1 MKIDRSDLVSELE
14 AFALKGSGVVIGA
27 PGIGK
32 SYTLAELRE
41 SLKKSGVIHLI
52 LPVERLGTGSGDNL
66 KAILKR
72 DGDFVALLKE
82 AVANTKAPAILIFDG
97 FDAAR
102 GENERAGIFN
112 LIRRAVTELCGQWN
126 TIVSVR
132 TFDAKK
138 SQQLLELFPSEN
150 DPTASCR
157 QFFIPPLRPKELEQA
172 FSQMPDLKEIYAHGT
187 QEFRTLLTVPFN
199 LWLIERVL
207 QAGAKSSE
215 FSQVISEV
223 QLLEMYWNYRIR
235 KANRSEDREYLLAQ
249 ATRAMVEN
257 HTLTIRRENV
267 YRPEARDAWEQLL
280 SAEIF
285 TELIEQNV
293 RIAFTHNILFDYS
306 VSVYLLESDPAKLA
320 EFVAKEPARPLF
332 LRPSLVYHF
341 TRLWHFNRAVFWQM
355 FWDVVGRREI
365 HLRQIIRLV
374 LPAVIVNEAQT
385 TDDLNPLLEQ
395 LTKKESIA
403 FEAVAFLLQAVRFLQ
418 PSKQELWA
426 NFLQIIGQHLDYR
439 FAWDAGIIATGIID
453 AKSGVSEK
461 SIIACGDF
469 GRSLLRWAWD
479 SRKDEEKKQ
488 WLERLAALVA
498 IPLVAKTYATNIQE
512 GRPLFEKILQ
522 VVGEPH
528 FPIDCIYRLTNEV
541 AHLIPHD
548 SNLVGLIYEKVFG
561 YEETSQDQTHMGGH
575 VIPMISNRRQD
586 YGMCHFCLIQVFPKF
601 LATQTPS
608 ALRSGLK
615 AIQAFVIQDHL
626 LRYLRDGKKFEDLI
640 LQFEFRGGIAS
651 YVEDGSAIW
660 DETSYPDRE
669 LQIADEIFNWFSE
682 AVKNNRTTDIKTF
695 LETFKTNVS
704 LAFLWSRLLVVA
716 ATHPATLGQCLWE
729 LAKAEPFFEQND
741 TLHAVGLFLERAAE
755 FFSKEQRQEIEQ
767 AILDLPRDA
776 EGQKKEFR
784 EKRRNRLIAR
794 IPAAFLV
801 SPDAIT
807 LRSVLE
813 KESGLPPNEP
823 LFKITSSFKDY
834 SEEDYFREQGAKL
847 DSPANQKIRELYKPL
862 KEWGEKGKEES
873 QIDVLLP
880 NAVVLKDVLAKESG
894 ADETVINTAWTH
906 LAAFASDAI
915 VKTKSSDT
923 NTFSELRKIV
933 LDAAKHPLPVF
944 NSNYDSNWNHAS
956 WSPAPRNDAA
966 QALPWMAH
974 FGEDKEILT
983 AIQKLA
989 SDPVPSVRFLLAC
1002 ELWRIVEHNSGLMW
1016 STLDEFA
1023 EKETNGTVLQGVT
1036 VSLWQ
1041 LIRWDKARSL
1051 KLIEK
1056 LLNRAVEE
1064 SDDEAKARGSLVSM
1078 VVDYAVTENNQWA
1091 RETIACWRNN
1101 ALELAATLAVAGRRL
1116 IAYIAPNVI
1125 EIQLERARELL
1136 IMHLD
1141 TAAKAL
1147 TDLRKRKD
1155 IPKEEFQIKWKQL
1168 YGIIDEAVMRIY
1180 FAADIDSNLRQQKNI
1195 QLNDEARKQFFIR
1208 ALPVLE
1214 KILEFGKQPEIG
1226 MLLAPTAHHFME
1238 LLNGVLRYDPPLVLR
1253 MAAEVVSCSKR
1264 FNYNLDSMAMGE
1276 IVKLVES
1283 ILADYRDKVQDEASI
1298 KNLLELLDAFVE
1310 VGWPEALSLVWR
1322 LDEIYR

>member
-1 MKIDRSDLVSELE
+1 MKINRPDLISELE
-14 AFALKGSGVVIGA
+14 AFALKGNGVVIGA

-41 SLKKSGVIHLI
+41 NLKKSGILHLI
-52 LPVERLGTGSGDNL
+52 LPVERLGTASNDDL
-66 KAILKR
+66 KAVLKR
-72 DGDFVALLKE
+72 DGDFVTLLRA

-112 LIRRAVTELCGQWN
+112 LIRRAVTELRGQWN

-150 DPTASCR
+150 EPAASCR

-172 FSQMPDLKEIYAHGT
+172 FGQVPDLKEIYSHGT
-187 QEFRTLLTVPFN
+187 QEFRALLTVPFN

-207 QAGAKSSE
+207 QAGAKSNE
-215 FSQVISEV
+215 FSQVTSEV
-223 QLLEMYWNYRIR
+223 QLLEMYWKYRVL
-235 KANRSEDREYLLAQ
+235 KANRPEDREYLLEK
-249 ATRAMVEN
+249 ATRTMVES

-267 YRPEARDAWEQLL
+267 YRPEAREAWEQLL

-285 TELIEQNV
+285 TEIVEQNV

-306 VSVYLLESDPAKLA
+306 VSVYLLESDPVKLA
-320 EFVAKEPARPLF
+320 AFVAKEPARPLF

-341 TRLWHFNRAVFWQM
+341 TRLWHFNRAAFWQM
-355 FWDVVGRREI
+355 FWGVVSRREI

-385 TDDLNPLLEQ
+385 TNDLNPLLEQ
-395 LTKKESIA
+395 LAKKESIA

-426 NFLQIIGQHLDYR
+426 SFLQIIGQHLDYR

-453 AKSGVSEK
+453 AKSGVSDK
-461 SIIACGDF
+461 SVAACGDF

-479 SRKDEEKKQ
+479 SRKDEDKRP
-488 WLERLAALVA
+488 WLERLTGLVA
-498 IPLVAKTYATNIQE
+498 IPLVAKTYATNIQG

-522 VVGEPH
+522 VVGEPN

-541 AHLIPHD
+541 ARLIPHD
-548 SNLVGLIYEKVFG
+548 PNLVGLIYEKVFG
-561 YEETSQDQTHMGGH
+561 YEETSQEQTHMGGH
-575 VIPMISNRRQD
+575 VLPMISNRRQD
-586 YGMCHFCLIQVFPKF
+586 YGMCHFILIRTFPTF
-601 LATQTPS
+601 LTKQTFP

-615 AIQAFVIQDHL
+615 AVQAFVIQDHV
-626 LRYLRDGKKFEDLI
+626 LRYLRDGKTFEDLM
-640 LQFEFRGGIAS
+640 LQFQFRGGTAN
-651 YVEDGSAIW
+651 YVEDNSVIW

-669 LQIADEIFNWFSE
+669 LQIADEIFNWLSD
-682 AVKNNRTTDIKTF
+682 AAKNNRTADIEGF
-695 LETFKTNVS
+695 LETFKANS
-704 LAFLWSRLLVVA
+704 NLAFLWSRLLAVA
-716 ATHPATLGQCLWE
+716 ATHPAMLGQHLWE
-729 LAKAEPFFEQND
+729 LAKAKPIIEGKD
-741 TLHAVGLFLERAAE
+741 TLRAVGQFLERGIE

-767 AILDLPRDA
+767 TIIDLPKNA
-776 EGQKKEFR
+776 NEESKEVL
-784 EKRRNRLIAR
+784 EKRLNYLIGW
-794 IPAAFLV
+794 IPTALLV
-801 SPDAIT
+801 TQEAIAI
-807 LRSVLE
+807 RSTLE
-813 KESGLPPNEP
+813 KESKLPSKEP
-823 LFKITSSFKDY
+823 LFKVTSSFKSY
-834 SEEDYFREQGAKL
+834 SEEDFFREQGAKPDL
-847 DSPANQKIRELYKPL
+847 PANKRIQELYKPL
-862 KEWGEKGKEES
+862 KEWSEKGKEES
-873 QIDVLLP
+873 QVDGLLQ
-880 NAVVLKDVLAKESG
+880 NAVTLNDVLAKDGG
-894 ADETVINTAWTH
+894 ADEAIINTAWTH

-915 VKTKSSDT
+915 VKTKSANT
-923 NTFSELRKIV
+923 NTFLELRKIV
-933 LDAAKHPLPVF
+933 LGAAKHPIPVF
-944 NSNYDSNWNHAS
+944 NSKYDSDWNHAS

-974 FGEDKEILT
+974 FGEDKEVLT
-983 AIQKLA
+983 AIQELA
-989 SDPVPSVRFLLAC
+989 GDPVPSVRFLLAC
-1002 ELWRIVEHNSGLMW
+1002 ELWRMVEHNSGLMW
-1016 STLDEFA
+1016 ATLDEYG
-1023 EKETNGTVLQGVT
+1023 EKETNATVLQGVT

-1041 LIRWDKARSL
+1041 LIRYDKERSL

-1056 LLNRAVEE
+1056 LLNREDEE
-1064 SDDEAKARGSLVSM
+1064 SDDEVKARGSLVSM
-1078 VVDYAVTENNQWA
+1078 VVDYAVAENNEWA
-1091 RETIACWRNN
+1091 RETIASWRNN
-1101 ALELAATLAVAGRRL
+1101 SFGLTATLAVAGRRL
-1116 IAYIAPNVI
+1116 IAYIVPNVV
-1125 EIQLERARELL
+1125 EIQFERARELL

-1141 TAAKAL
+1141 MAAKAL
-1147 TDLRKRKD
+1147 TELRNNKD

-1283 ILADYRDKVQDEASI
+1283 ILADYRDKVQDEVSI
-1298 KNLLELLDAFVE
+1298 TNLLELLDAFVE
-1310 VGWPEALSLVWR
+1310 VGWPEALTLVWR

>member
-1 MKIDRSDLVSELE
+1 MKIDRPDLISELE
-14 AFALKGSGVVIGA
+14 AFALKGNGVVIGA

-41 SLKKSGVIHLI
+41 NLKKSGILHLI
-52 LPVERLGTGSGDNL
+52 LPVERLGTASNDDL
-66 KAILKR
+66 KAVLKR
-72 DGDFVALLKE
+72 EGDFVALLRA
-82 AVANTKAPAILIFDG
+82 AVANTKAPAVLIFDG

-112 LIRRAVTELCGQWN
+112 LIRRAVTELRGQWN

-138 SQQLLELFPSEN
+138 SRQLLELFPSEGESA
-150 DPTASCR
+150 TSCR

-172 FSQMPDLKEIYAHGT
+172 FSQVPDLENIYTHGT
-187 QEFRTLLTVPFN
+187 PEFRALLTIPFN

-207 QAGAKSSE
+207 KEGAKSSE
-215 FSQVISEV
+215 FSQVTSEV
-223 QLLEMYWNYRIR
+223 QLLELYWNYRIR
-235 KANRSEDREYLLAQ
+235 KANHSEDREYLLAQ

-257 HTLTIRRENV
+257 HSLTIRRENV
-267 YRPEARDAWEQLL
+267 YRPEAREAWEQLL

-285 TELIEQNV
+285 TEIVEQNV

-306 VSVYLLESDPAKLA
+306 VSVYLLESDPVKLA
-320 EFVAKEPARPLF
+320 AFVAKEPARPLF

-355 FWDVVGRREI
+355 FWGVVSRREI

-395 LTKKESIA
+395 LAKKESIA

-453 AKSGVSEK
+453 AKSGVSDK
-461 SIIACGDF
+461 SVTACGDF

-479 SRKDEEKKQ
+479 SRKDEEKRA
-488 WLERLAALVA
+488 WLERLTGLVA
-498 IPLVAKTYATNIQE
+498 IPLVAKTYVTNIQE

-522 VVGEPH
+522 VVGEPN

-548 SNLVGLIYEKVFG
+548 PDLVGLIYEKVFG
-561 YEETSQDQTHMGGH
+561 YEETSQEQTHMGGH
-575 VIPMISNRRQD
+575 VLPMTSNRRQD
-586 YGMCHFCLIQVFPKF
+586 YGMCHFILIRTFPTF
-601 LATQTPS
+601 LTKQTLP

-615 AIQAFVIQDHL
+615 AVQAFVIQDHV
-626 LRYLRDGKKFEDLI
+626 LRYLRDGKTFDDLV
-640 LQFEFRGGIAS
+640 LQFRFWGGTAN
-651 YVEDGSAIW
+651 YVEDNSVIW

-669 LQIADEIFNWFSE
+669 LQIADEIFNWLSD
-682 AVKNNRTTDIKTF
+682 AAKNNRTADIEAF
-695 LETFKTNVS
+695 LETFKANS
-704 LAFLWSRLLVVA
+704 NLAFLWSRLLAVA
-716 ATHPATLGQCLWE
+716 ATYPAMLGQHLWE
-729 LAKAEPFFEQND
+729 LAKAKPIIEGKD
-741 TLHAVGLFLERAAE
+741 TLRAVGQFLERGIE
-755 FFSKEQRQEIEQ
+755 FFSTEQRQEIEQ
-767 AILDLPRDA
+767 TIIDLPQNA
-776 EGQKKEFR
+776 NEECKEFL
-784 EKRRNRLIAR
+784 EKRRNYLIGW
-794 IPAAFLV
+794 IPTAHLV
-801 SPDAIT
+801 TQEAIAI
-807 LRSVLE
+807 RSALE
-813 KESGLPPNEP
+813 KESKLPSKEP
-823 LFKITSSFKDY
+823 LFKVTSSFKSY
-834 SEEDYFREQGAKL
+834 SEEDFFREQGAKP
-847 DSPANQKIRELYKPL
+847 DSPANKRIQELYKPL
-862 KEWGEKGKEES
+862 KEWSEKGKEES
-873 QIDVLLP
+873 QVDGLLQ
-880 NAVVLKDVLAKESG
+880 NAVTLNDVLAKDSG
-894 ADETVINTAWTH
+894 ADEAIINTAWTH
-906 LAAFASDAI
+906 LAAFASDAV
-915 VKTKSSDT
+915 VKTKSADA
-923 NTFSELRKIV
+923 NTFLELRKIV
-933 LDAAKHPLPVF
+933 LGAAKHPIPVF
-944 NSNYDSNWNHAS
+944 NSKYDSDWNHAS

-966 QALPWMAH
+966 QALPWIAH
-974 FGEDKEILT
+974 FGEDEEVLT

-989 SDPVPSVRFLLAC
+989 GDPVPSVRFLLAC
-1002 ELWRIVEHNSGLMW
+1002 ELWRMVEHNSGLMW
-1016 STLDEFA
+1016 STLDKYA
-1023 EKETNGTVLQGVT
+1023 EKETNDTVLQGVT

-1041 LIRWDKARSL
+1041 LIRYDKERSL

-1056 LLNRAVEE
+1056 LLNRADEE
-1064 SDDEAKARGSLVSM
+1064 SDDESKARGSLVSM
-1078 VVDYAVTENNQWA
+1078 VVDYAVVEDNPWA
-1091 RETIACWRNN
+1091 KETIARWRNN
-1101 ALELAATLAVAGRRL
+1101 PIELAATLAVAGRRL
-1116 IAYIAPNVI
+1116 IAYIAPNLI
-1125 EIQLERARELL
+1125 GIQLERARELL
-1136 IMHLD
+1136 ITHLN
-1141 TAAKAL
+1141 TAARAL
-1147 TDLRKRKD
+1147 TDLRKNTAFS
-1155 IPKEEFQIKWKQL
+1155 KEDVQTKWKQL

-1180 FAADIDSNLRQQKNI
+1180 FAADVDSNLRQQKKV
-1195 QLNDEARKQFFIR
+1195 QLDDEMRKQFFVK

-1214 KILEFGKQPEIG
+1214 TILEFGKQPEIG

-1253 MAAEVVSCSKR
+1253 MAAEVVSCSKP